1 MNFQLCSAKDNI
13 AVRPIALARD
23 MEWREQL
30 VADTKHALEL
40 DSACV
45 SWRQNIC
52 TCSLG
57 FDSCL
62 LRQVLQVV
70 ISSSIGRRATKRQ
83 LRVGVE
89 CVVVAVGLVRC
100 LLIGRACAPRRAR
113 CGFWHCADADVDADA
128 DADADAERMVVRLGS
143 RNGRSCPA
151 VADFYACPVCLQ
163 KLPLTGGRDG
173 SNESG
178 HG

>member
-1 MNFQLCSAKDNI
+1 MLHLILSPLIKVAEDFGVDGAGVGWACADGQL
-13 AVRPIALARD
+13 L
-23 MEWREQL
+23 M
-30 VADTKHALEL
+30 
-40 DSACV
+40 
-45 SWRQNIC
+45 
-52 TCSLG
+52 
-57 FDSCL
+57 
-62 LRQVLQVV
+62 
-70 ISSSIGRRATKRQ
+70 
-83 LRVGVE
+83 GVE

-113 CGFWHCADADVDADA
+113 CGFWHCADADVDA